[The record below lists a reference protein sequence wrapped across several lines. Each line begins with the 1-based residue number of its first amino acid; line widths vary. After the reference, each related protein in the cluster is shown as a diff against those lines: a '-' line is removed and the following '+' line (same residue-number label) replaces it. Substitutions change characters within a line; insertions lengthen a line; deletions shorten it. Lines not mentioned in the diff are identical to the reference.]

1 MEIRKLSEDDLEMR
15 VTLLN
20 DPRVTEFI
28 HLNGHIDIEGTR
40 KWYKIIKS
48 NNKRVDFSFIH
59 EDKIIGMG
67 GLSDI
72 SNIDEHASL
81 YIYISPEYHG
91 KGLGTQAL
99 KLLCSYGF
107 NYLNLRRINL
117 YTFVTNEVANHIY
130 EKVGFVRE
138 GVLRKHT
145 KKNGELVDRY
155 FWGLLKE
162 NFKA

>member
-1 MEIRKLSEDDLEMR
+1 MEIRKLSENDLEAR
-15 VTLLN
+15 VAFLN
-20 DPRVTEFI
+20 DPRITDFI

-40 KWYKIIKS
+40 KWYQIIKN
-48 NNKRVDFSFIH
+48 NNKRVDFSFMH
-59 EDKIIGMG
+59 ENKIVGMG

-72 SNIDEHASL
+72 SDMDEHASL
-81 YIYISPEYHG
+81 YIYMSPEFHG

-107 NYLNLRRINL
+107 NILNLRRIYL
-117 YTFVTNEVANHIY
+117 YTFVTNEVANHLY

-162 NFKA
+162 EFKV